1 MMKTLLIA
9 YHSQSGASA
18 RLAAAAAEGAR
29 AGGEVGVSYG
39 RCADLGMRDLAQADA
54 LLLVCAENNGRLNG
68 GAKDFLDRIFY
79 PAIDDDLVLPY
90 GLLIS
95 AGSDGQG
102 AVAEA
107 QRIFKGI
114 PFTLATEP
122 QIIHGLPGP
131 PQVDAA
137 REFGE
142 AFAAGVA
149 MAIF

>member
-1 MMKTLLIA
+1 MKTLLIA

-18 RLAAAAAEGAR
+18 ALALAAAGGAT
-29 AGGEVGVSYG
+29 ASGELGVRCD
-39 RCADLGMRDLAQADA
+39 RCADLGSADLARSDA

-79 PAIDDDLVLPY
+79 PMIGRNLVLPY

-107 QRIFKGI
+107 QRVFKGI

-122 QIIHGLPGP
+122 QILHGLPDE
-131 PQVDAA
+131 QALNAA

-142 AFAAGVA
+142 AFATGVA

>member
-1 MMKTLLIA
+1 MKTLLVA

-18 RLAAAAAEGAR
+18 RLAMAAAAGAR
-29 AGGEVGVSYG
+29 ASEDVGVTCR
-39 RCADLGMRDLAQADA
+39 RCSDLGSRDLARVDA

-79 PAIDDDLVLPY
+79 PAIDAARVLPY
-90 GLLIS
+90 ALLIS
-95 AGSDGQG
+95 AGSDGEG
-102 AVAEA
+102 AVREA

-122 QIIHGLPGP
+122 QIIHGLPGS
-131 PQVDAA
+131 PQLDAA

-142 AFAAGVA
+142 ALATGVS

>member
-1 MMKTLLIA
+1 MKSLLVA

-18 RLAAAAAEGAR
+18 ALALAAAAGAK
-29 AGGEVGVSYG
+29 ASGEVAVRYG
-39 RCADLGMRDLAQADA
+39 RCADLGSFDLAQVDA

-68 GAKDFLDRIFY
+68 GAKDFLDRVFY
-79 PAIDDDLVLPY
+79 PTIGRNLVLPY
-90 GLLIS
+90 ALMIS

-122 QIIHGLPGP
+122 QILHGP
-131 PQVDAA
+131 PGEIELQAA

-142 AFAAGVA
+142 AFATGVA

>member
-1 MMKTLLIA
+1 MKTLLIA

-18 RLAAAAAEGAR
+18 ALALAAAAGAR
-29 AGGEVGVSYG
+29 ASAELTVRCG
-39 RCADLGMRDLAQADA
+39 RCADLGSADLARVDA

-79 PAIDDDLVLPY
+79 PTIDRDLVLPY

-122 QIIHGLPGP
+122 QILHGP
-131 PQVDAA
+131 PNERALDAA

-142 AFAAGVA
+142 AFATGVA

>member
-1 MMKTLLIA
+1 MKTLLIA

-18 RLAAAAAEGAR
+18 RLALASARGAR
-29 AGGEVGVSYG
+29 LCTDVAS
-39 RCADLGMRDLAQADA
+39 RCRRCMDLGARDVAQADA

-79 PAIDDDLVLPY
+79 PSIDRSLVLPY
-90 GLLIS
+90 ALLIS

-114 PFTLATEP
+114 PFTQATEP
-122 QIIHGLPGP
+122 KIIHGRPGAADLD
-131 PQVDAA
+131 DAA
-137 REFGE
+137 EFGE
-142 AFAAGVA
+142 AFATGVA

>member
-1 MMKTLLIA
+1 MKTLLIA

-18 RLAAAAAEGAR
+18 ALALAAAAGAR
-29 AGGEVGVSYG
+29 ASGELAVRCG
-39 RCADLGMRDLAQADA
+39 RCADLGSADLARVDA

-79 PAIDDDLVLPY
+79 PTIARGLVLPY

-114 PFTLATEP
+114 PFTPATEP
-122 QIIHGLPGP
+122 QILHGLP
-131 PQVDAA
+131 DAQALDVA

-142 AFAAGVA
+142 AFATGVA

>member
-1 MMKTLLIA
+1 MKRLLIA

-18 RLAAAAAEGAR
+18 RLAMAATAGAR
-29 AGGEVGVSYG
+29 DSAEVDVHCG
-39 RCADLGMRDLAQADA
+39 RCSDVGTFELARSDA

-68 GAKDFLDRIFY
+68 GAKDFLDRSFY
-79 PAIDDDLVLPY
+79 PLIDRQLVLPY

-107 QRIFKGI
+107 QRIFRGI
-114 PFTLATEP
+114 PFSQATEP
-122 QIIHGLPGP
+122 QIIQGWPAQADL
-131 PQVDAA
+131 DAA

-142 AFAAGVA
+142 AFATGVA